1 MAFRAFRRA
10 ESVAGGQTPGSASQ
24 PVILQWFVTIKLPDT
39 LDRPLVADN
48 NTTGGGN
55 RDRVPSQSLG
65 GLVMFDTMPLGEML
79 TWSRIPGR
87 ARRVCHDQRG
97 RAIHG
102 RLAEYNTLR
111 NWGMPGKIRIHRNP
125 VDNYRLFKKSDLT
138 ELLRQIEQSG
148 QHPTGWERSEFEFKK
163 SDLTELLRQ
172 IEQSGQHPTGWER
185 SEFEGANH
193 GRRKR
198 FIW

>member
-39 LDRPLVADN
+39 LTYLRFGLQVLVQGILTLGSFFSDRPLVADN

-148 QHPTGWERSEFEFKK
+148 QHPTGWERSEFE
-163 SDLTELLRQ
+163 
-172 IEQSGQHPTGWER
+172 
-185 SEFEGANH
+185 GANH